1 MARRVNPPHVL
12 NIGDLRRL
20 AKRRL
25 PRVVFDYIDGGADAE
40 VTLRDNVKAYEE
52 LTFRP
57 RGAVAIPSID
67 LKTTILGAQL
77 ELPFILAPVGSTR
90 LFYPNGEVLAA
101 RAAGKAGT
109 AYVLSTLSGT
119 PMEQVRAATN
129 GPAWY
134 QVYLCGGREAS
145 INMLKRAKAA
155 GFTALVVTIDTG
167 VPGLR
172 ERDLRNGIKE
182 LLGRGIS
189 GLPYLGQMITRPA
202 WIAGMLAD
210 GGLMKFPN
218 VLLPTGP
225 MPYADVGKTL
235 EESVVCWDDLKWIRD
250 LWDGKIIVKGV
261 HTAEDAERVAS
272 EGADALVVSNHGGR
286 QLDGVPGSLRSLPEV
301 LSAVGD
307 KVEVLVDGGIRNGGD
322 VVKALAL
329 GARGVLIG
337 RAYAYGLAAAGE
349 TGVARSIEILRSGIV
364 RTMKLLGVASV
375 RELNQSYIDVPAGW
389 LPGGNETR
397 KLKSG
402 NRNLETKTLGTPY

>member
-1 MARRVNPPHVL
+1 MRVDPPHVL
-12 NIGDLRRL
+12 NIADLRRL
-20 AKRRL
+20 AQRRL

-40 VTLRDNVKAYEE
+40 VTLRDNVRAYEQ

-57 RGAVAIPSID
+57 RGAVALPTVD
-67 LKTTILGAQL
+67 LKTTVLDTPL
-77 ELPFILAPVGSTR
+77 ELPFILAPIGSSR
-90 LFYPNGEVLAA
+90 MFYRNGEVLAA

-109 AYVLSTLSGT
+109 AYILSTLSGT
-119 PMEQVRAATN
+119 PMEQVRAATS

-145 INMLKRAKAA
+145 VKMLMRAKAA

-182 LLGRGIS
+182 LLGRGPS
-189 GLPYLGQMITRPA
+189 ALPYLGQMVTHPR
-202 WIAGMLAD
+202 WVAGMLAD
-210 GGLMKFPN
+210 GGLMQFPN

-235 EESVVCWDDLKWIRD
+235 EQSVVCWDDLKWIRE

-261 HTAEDAERVAS
+261 HTAEDARRVVD

-286 QLDGVPGSLRSLPEV
+286 QLDGVPGSIRSLSEV
-301 LSAVGD
+301 VAAVGD
-307 KVEVLVDGGIRNGGD
+307 RVDVLVDGGIRSGGD
-322 VVKALAL
+322 VVKALSL
-329 GARGVLIG
+329 GARAVLIG

-349 TGVARSIEILRSGIV
+349 AGVDRAIDILRSGII

-375 RELNQSYIDVPAGW
+375 RDLNRSYLDVPKGW
-389 LPGGNETR
+389 LPG
-397 KLKSG
+397 S
-402 NRNLETKTLGTPY
+402 